1 MNQIKTIPKTDSIK
15 ELEQFWDTHDLT
27 DYEDQLEEVADTVFE
42 SKNTIRIDLDV
53 DEAETIKRIA
63 LKKGIPYQ
71 ILVKEWVLDKVR
83 AA

>member
-53 DEAETIKRIA
+53 DDAETIKRIA

-71 ILVKEWVLDKVR
+71 ILVREWVLDKVR